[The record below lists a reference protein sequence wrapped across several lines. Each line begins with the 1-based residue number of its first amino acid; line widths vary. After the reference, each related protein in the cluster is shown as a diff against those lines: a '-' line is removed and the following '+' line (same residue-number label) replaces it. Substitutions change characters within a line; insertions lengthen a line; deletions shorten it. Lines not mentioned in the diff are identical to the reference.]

1 MKLISILFISLFAF
15 SNLSEPIAPVK
26 VDMNESS
33 VTWHAS
39 KVTGSHFGKVPIT
52 EASLDY
58 DNGKIN
64 GGSFTMDMT
73 SLTVEDL
80 TDAGSNAKLTG
91 HLKSDD
97 FFSVEKFNTSTM
109 TITNV
114 KGSGNNVEITGDL
127 TIKGITKP
135 VTFPATISTAGGKI
149 TATAEITFDRT
160 HYDIKY
166 RSGSYFEDL
175 ADRLIYDEVKLDVK
189 LVATL

>member
-109 TITNV
+109 TIIDV

-135 VTFPATISTAGGKI
+135 VTFPATISTSGGKI

>member
-114 KGSGNNVEITGDL
+114 KGSGNNVEITADL